1 MVTTS
6 SIGSGKKVNVGQSFA
21 SGMSA
26 LQTVQKEKFV
36 IVDESGEK
44 KDAERLSLFKLKDT
58 DKTYIVYTF
67 NETDENDMIKLYKL
81 YGKEWQRCKAD
92 NMGETVL
99 RDIGRRQQLCIEA
112 ALLCLMKLKLARA
125 EVKKKLNEF
134 ENIGCY
140 PYKFMTWNLVGKGT
154 VHPLKN
160 RVLTFLFPIKGYY
173 LLLCGLYRL
182 IQR

>member
-58 DKTYIVYTF
+58 DKMYILLTKQMK
-67 NETDENDMIKLYKL
+67 MIWSNYMLLY
-81 YGKEWQRCKAD
+81 
-92 NMGETVL
+92 
-99 RDIGRRQQLCIEA
+99 
-112 ALLCLMKLKLARA
+112 
-125 EVKKKLNEF
+125 
-134 ENIGCY
+134 
-140 PYKFMTWNLVGKGT
+140 
-154 VHPLKN
+154 
-160 RVLTFLFPIKGYY
+160 
-173 LLLCGLYRL
+173 
-182 IQR
+182 

>member
-58 DKTYIVYTF
+58 DKTYIVYTS
-67 NETDENDMIKLYKL
+67 NETDENDMIKLYV
-81 YGKEWQRCKAD
+81 A
-92 NMGETVL
+92 
-99 RDIGRRQQLCIEA
+99 I
-112 ALLCLMKLKLARA
+112 
-125 EVKKKLNEF
+125 LNEKDGVYSL
-134 ENIGCY
+134 ENITDSDEWTSVKDAMRKIAKDGQQ
-140 PYKFMTWNLVGKGT
+140 
-154 VHPLKN
+154 
-160 RVLTFLFPIKGYY
+160 VLNNKED
-173 LLLCGLYRL
+173 
-182 IQR
+182 

>member
-44 KDAERLSLFKLKDT
+44 KDAERLSLLKLKDT

-67 NETDENDMIKLYKL
+67 NETDENDMIKLYV
-81 YGKEWQRCKAD
+81 A
-92 NMGETVL
+92 
-99 RDIGRRQQLCIEA
+99 I
-112 ALLCLMKLKLARA
+112 
-125 EVKKKLNEF
+125 LNEKDGVYSL
-134 ENIGCY
+134 ENITDSDEWTNVKDAMRKIAKDGQQ
-140 PYKFMTWNLVGKGT
+140 
-154 VHPLKN
+154 
-160 RVLTFLFPIKGYY
+160 VLNDKED
-173 LLLCGLYRL
+173 
-182 IQR
+182 

>member
-26 LQTVQKEKFV
+26 LQTVQKGKFV

-67 NETDENDMIKLYKL
+67 NETDENDMIKLYV
-81 YGKEWQRCKAD
+81 A
-92 NMGETVL
+92 
-99 RDIGRRQQLCIEA
+99 I
-112 ALLCLMKLKLARA
+112 
-125 EVKKKLNEF
+125 LNEKDGVYSL
-134 ENIGCY
+134 ENITDSDEWTSVKDAMRKIAKDGQQ
-140 PYKFMTWNLVGKGT
+140 
-154 VHPLKN
+154 
-160 RVLTFLFPIKGYY
+160 VLNNKED
-173 LLLCGLYRL
+173 
-182 IQR
+182 